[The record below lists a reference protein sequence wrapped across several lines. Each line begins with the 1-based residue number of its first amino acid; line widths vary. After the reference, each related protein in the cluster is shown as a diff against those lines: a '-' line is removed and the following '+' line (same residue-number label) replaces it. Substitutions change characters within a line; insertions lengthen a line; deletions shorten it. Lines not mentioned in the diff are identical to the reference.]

1 MAALKRARSAPVKRE
16 GSSMATYAVTC
27 ANCIHQRSFPTQQL
41 ADTNAPAH
49 SRANPTHTVKVHRE
63 SER

>member
-1 MAALKRARSAPVKRE
+1 
-16 GSSMATYAVTC
+16 MATYAVTC

-41 ADTNAPAH
+41 ADTDAPAH

>member
-1 MAALKRARSAPVKRE
+1 
-16 GSSMATYAVTC
+16 MATYAVTC

-41 ADTNAPAH
+41 ADTDAAAH
-49 SRANPTHTVKVHRE
+49 SRANPTYTVKVQRE